1 MSRQF
6 MIILEYDGKNPIRTT
21 FLCDISEL
29 ECSILRNWEDLHDG
43 DLNKYSYKKNSIKT
57 LERLGDCFAC
67 SSWGI
72 EEIAKKIEIIKK
84 EIELDIELDEKGKIK
99 LNEVVDDLQRLHD
112 IALAKCKENNIEP
125 EKCYINWWI
134 DY

>member
-6 MIILEYDGKNPIRTT
+6 RIILEYDGKNPIRTT